1 MDYLINTSGLYNSK
15 NYTFFSSLIEFG
27 PISLTACRVMEN
39 RPEDSHPLTG
49 KVFMFNSFLYS
60 YLNRLVSTSFLSL
73 SLYAPKR
80 YENVSL
86 NSLYEG

>member
-1 MDYLINTSGLYNSK
+1 MLSQEVTTEDITIRRNNSVRFNFFTSYFAN
-15 NYTFFSSLIEFG
+15 IR
-27 PISLTACRVMEN
+27 I
-39 RPEDSHPLTG
+39 
-49 KVFMFNSFLYS
+49 
-60 YLNRLVSTSFLSL
+60 YLNLLVSTSFLSL